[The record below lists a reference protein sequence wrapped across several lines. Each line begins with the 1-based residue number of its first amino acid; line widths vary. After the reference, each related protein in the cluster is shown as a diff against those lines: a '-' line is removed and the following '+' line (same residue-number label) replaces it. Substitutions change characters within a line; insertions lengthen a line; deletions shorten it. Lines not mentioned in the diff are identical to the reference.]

1 MSPTDGV
8 ELQKESDTVNLSPLE
23 YKDEG
28 NKHFSNHDYK
38 AAIDS
43 YTAGLQVVGEDKK
56 LRCTLYRNRAMVR
69 FKIDDY
75 EGAEDDCTK
84 ALEID
89 GCDVKALFR
98 RAQAREQ
105 LEKYGGA
112 LTDAKEA
119 LRLEPKNGEILK
131 LVTHLTKINTEKIN
145 EVNSIEY
152 KFKEMNKYAFTTES
166 KSSDVVDKM
175 KKGLSNLI
183 VMARDSEGGAT
194 IVWDKGNITDKII
207 GLVVDSGNDDEIAH
221 LALSILDILL
231 KNRVRCMFFIEKY
244 GIVKIVEAFKLRPG
258 CKQVIETVGMILQR
272 VFNALCAMDR
282 NKDIKPDPDVA
293 ESNKMY
299 LIKLLLEFEDI
310 LCSPNFNVAIRETVI
325 DLLTKNLMHMDGGIP
340 RGWSWRFVEGRG
352 LSKLLHVASQIPEQ
366 CEYPVSNDTRNHL
379 AICLQRLYDDMVFD
393 TKRNIFK
400 EKVETYFTSLLVGAT
415 GKEGQIKL
423 ASFLI
428 TMLQGV
434 IDMGVTL
441 VTNDTV
447 LAIMLQM
454 AGSSDILLQSV
465 SAELIVQSVSKHE
478 RAMAM
483 LKVGTPVLKTLY
495 ESKDHTVKVRA
506 LMGLCKCAA
515 AGGDDVSKATM
526 EESAILKLAKTCKKF
541 LLAVDKY
548 DVDIRRFACEG
559 LSYLTLDADV
569 KEMIVEDK
577 DLLKALVALA
587 QSAGPLCVFTLASIY
602 VNLSNAYDKPKV
614 DEEMV
619 KLAQFA
625 KHHVPETH
633 PKDTDDFVTN
643 RIHSLVKGGAV
654 SACVAVSKTESK
666 NALDLLA
673 RALMAFATEEDLRGQ
688 IVSEGGAKLL
698 LKLVKDCNPEGKIK
712 AAHALAKIGSF
723 SDPNITFSGQRMYE
737 VIKPMVDL
745 LHPECDGL
753 ANYEALLTLTNLA
766 GQNDSLRKRIL
777 KERAA
782 PKIEEYWYMDN
793 HPQLRA
799 AAAEC
804 LLNLSFLD
812 DYREDIVKPG
822 TDKLKLWV
830 LYCVEGEDDRLNLAS
845 SAGFAMFTSDEGVGM
860 RILNEISSWEE
871 VLKDMCYHENPEVQ
885 RRCMMG
891 IANMLEG
898 DKEVTNRIMSSEV
911 SKLIY
916 AIAKLPNEERKG
928 AIKEANRAIAAMNM
942 K

>member
-1 MSPTDGV
+1 MSSIDNNSQIENGTI
-8 ELQKESDTVNLSPLE
+8 KLSALE

-28 NKHFSNHDYK
+28 NKYFSSYEYK
-38 AAIDS
+38 NAIDS
-43 YTAGLQVVGEDKK
+43 YTSGLQIIGDDKK
-56 LRCTLYRNRAMVR
+56 LKCTLYRNRAMVR
-69 FKIDDY
+69 FKIDDF

-89 GCDVKALFR
+89 GVDVKALFR

-105 LEKYGGA
+105 LEKFGGA
-112 LTDAKEA
+112 LKDAKEA

-152 KFKEMNKYAFTTES
+152 KFKEMNKYAFNSGS
-166 KSSDVVDKM
+166 KNNDDIDKM

-194 IVWDKGNITDKII
+194 IVWDKGNIVDKII
-207 GLVVDSGNDDEIAH
+207 NVVIDEKNDDEIAY
-221 LALSILDILL
+221 LSLSILDILL
-231 KNRVRCMFFIEKY
+231 KNRIRCMNFVEKFT
-244 GIVKIVEAFKLRPG
+244 IVKIVEAFKLRYNN
-258 CKQVIETVGMILQR
+258 KQIIETVGLIHQR
-272 VFNALCAMDR
+272 VFNALCSMDR
-282 NKDIKPDPDVA
+282 NKEIKPDPDVT
-293 ESNKMY
+293 ENNKMHI
-299 LIKLLLEFEDI
+299 IKLLLEYEDI
-310 LCSPNFNVAIRETVI
+310 LCSPNFNTDIRETVI

-352 LSKLLHVASQIPEQ
+352 LSKLLHVSSQIPEL
-366 CEYPVSNDTRNHL
+366 CEYPVSIDTRNHL

-400 EKVETYFTSLLVGAT
+400 EKVDTYFTSLLVGASS
-415 GKEGQIKL
+415 KEGQIKL

-434 IDMGVTL
+434 VDIGVNL

-454 AGSSDILLQSV
+454 ASSNDILLQSV
-465 SAELIVQSVSKHE
+465 AAELIVQSVSKHE
-478 RAMAM
+478 RAVAI
-483 LKVGTPVLKTLY
+483 LKIGTPVLKTLY
-495 ESKDHTVKVRA
+495 ESTDHTVKVRA

-515 AGGDDVSKATM
+515 AGGDDISKATM

-541 LLAVDKY
+541 LLSVDKY

-559 LSYLTLDADV
+559 LSYLTLDADI

-577 DLLKALVALA
+577 DLLKALVSLA
-587 QSAGPLCVFTLASIY
+587 QSAGPICVYTLASIY
-602 VNLSNAYDKPKV
+602 VNLSNAYEKPKV

-625 KHHVPETH
+625 KHHVPEVH
-633 PKDTDDFVTN
+633 PKDTDDYVTK

-673 RALMAFATEEDLRGQ
+673 RALLAFASEYDLRGQ

-698 LKLVKDCNPEGKIK
+698 LTLVKECNPEGKIK

-737 VIKPMVDL
+737 VVKPMVDL
-745 LHPECDGL
+745 LHPDCDGL

-766 GQNDSLRKRIL
+766 GQNDSLRKRII

-812 DYREDIVKPG
+812 EFREDILKEG

-830 LYCVEGEDDRLNLAS
+830 LYCVEGDDDRLNLAS
-845 SAGFAMFTSDEGVGM
+845 SAGFAMFTNEKGTAK

-871 VLKDMCYHENPEVQ
+871 VLKEMCYHENPEVQ
-885 RRCMMG
+885 RRCMIG
-891 IANMLEG
+891 IANMIEN
-898 DKEVTNRIMSSEV
+898 DKDVANKIMETEV

-916 AIAKLPNEERKG
+916 AIAKVPDPERKE
-928 AIKEANRAIAAMNM
+928 ALKEATRAIAAMNM